1 MKNNYEETMKI
12 ALKLQQVLLKIE
24 QLWQENKQN

>member
-1 MKNNYEETMKI
+1 MKKNYEETMKI

-24 QLWQENKQN
+24 QLWQENKQK